1 MTAAI
6 SATKNDVANTGL
18 AKPVLARFI
27 EVFTGECQLTEENW
41 VVGVFAVS
49 EICMTCICLG

>member
-6 SATKNDVANTGL
+6 IATKNDVANTVL

-27 EVFTGECQLTEENW
+27 EVFTGRCQLTEENW

-49 EICMTCICLG
+49 EIYVTCICVG